1 MAMMNSQNFSSEDFR
16 QVMGNHAA
24 GVVVVSTAWNGANH
38 GVTVNSMTSV
48 SLDPAIV
55 LVCLNHNS
63 QTAAAIRSHGWFCL
77 NLLDES
83 QELISRQFVRKDVD
97 RFADVQLHDRTDG
110 LPLIVGAAGHLVCRV
125 KTIESVGDH
134 YVIYGDVTECSR
146 QGTRPLLYHQGQYCR
161 LAT

>member
-1 MAMMNSQNFSSEDFR
+1 MGSLSFSPEDFR

-24 GVVVVSTAWNGANH
+24 GVVVVSTAWNGVNH
-38 GVTVNSMTSV
+38 GVTINSMTSV
-48 SLDPAIV
+48 SLNPAIV

-63 QTAAAIRSHGWFCL
+63 QTAAAVRSRGWFSL

-97 RFADVQLHDRTDG
+97 RFADVPLHDRTDG
-110 LPLIVGAAGHLVCRV
+110 LPLITGAAGHLVCRL
-125 KTIESVGDH
+125 KAIDSVGDH
-134 YVIYGDVTECSR
+134 YVIYGDVTECSKR
-146 QGTRPLLYHQGQYCR
+146 GTRPLLYHKGQYCR